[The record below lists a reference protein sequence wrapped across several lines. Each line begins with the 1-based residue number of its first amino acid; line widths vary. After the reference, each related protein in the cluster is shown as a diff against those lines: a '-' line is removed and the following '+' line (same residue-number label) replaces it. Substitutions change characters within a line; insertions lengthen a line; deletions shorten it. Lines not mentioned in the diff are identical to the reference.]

1 MWNTTQGGPCIFRP
15 VPYDSF
21 ESPNPEQAADQACLK
36 RQSWEW
42 KDGDGVGG
50 PCQVRKWRCPNAKC
64 NEDNILVNAE
74 KVRFINY
81 NEKVNV
87 DLPWNETMTKNE
99 KYKRWLQGTDIRY

>member
-21 ESPNPEQAADQACLK
+21 ESPNSELAADQACLK

>member
-21 ESPNPEQAADQACLK
+21 ESPNSEQAADQTCLK

-42 KDGDGVGG
+42 KDGGEG

-74 KVRFINY
+74 KVRFTGNSR
-81 NEKVNV
+81 EKVNV
-87 DLPWNETMTKNE
+87 DLPWSETMTKNE
-99 KYKRWLQGTDIRY
+99 KKKRWLQGTDIRY

>member
-21 ESPNPEQAADQACLK
+21 ESPNSEQAADQTCLK

-42 KDGDGVGG
+42 KDGGEG
-50 PCQVRKWRCPNAKC
+50 PCQVRKSRCPNAKC

-74 KVRFINY
+74 KVPIQ
-81 NEKVNV
+81 KVNV
-87 DLPWNETMTKNE
+87 DLPWSETMTE
-99 KYKRWLQGTDIRY
+99 KAKRKRWLQGTDIR

>member
-21 ESPNPEQAADQACLK
+21 ESPNSEQAADQTCLK

-42 KDGDGVGG
+42 KDGGEG
-50 PCQVRKWRCPNAKC
+50 PCQVRKSRCPNAKC

-74 KVRFINY
+74 KVEIQ
-81 NEKVNV
+81 KVNV
-87 DLPWNETMTKNE
+87 DRPWSETMTE
-99 KYKRWLQGTDIRY
+99 KAKRKRWLQGTDIR

>member
-21 ESPNPEQAADQACLK
+21 ESPNSELAADQACLK

-87 DLPWNETMTKNE
+87 DLPWSETMTKNE